1 MRHGPQTAKQF
12 FETLG
17 AVLRTLGV
25 RLGFL
30 EPTVFVKTT
39 QTPKHTTTLQSHKST
54 VKNTKTQIPQRKLLH
69 LYKHNATRQTQHSKI
84 QNYELQTPQN
94 YKHQNHKN
102 TNKNTVTHTFFQ
114 KGGELI

>member
-1 MRHGPQTAKQF
+1 MAHKRPNNF

-39 QTPKHTTTLQSHKST
+39 QTSKHKP
-54 VKNTKTQIPQRKLLH
+54 PQ
-69 LYKHNATRQTQHSKI
+69 LYNHTNRQSKI
-84 QNYELQTPQN
+84 QKHQYHNANYYISTNTTQLDKHKIQKYKTTNTTKLQTPKPQ
-94 YKHQNHKN
+94 KHKQKYCN
-102 TNKNTVTHTFFQ
+102 THLFS
-114 KGGELI
+114 KGGRVD